1 MNELYE
7 ALAPFYAEL
16 NGDVSYGRMAEYADK
31 CFSSYFDGAVKDV
44 LDLGCGSGNMTFPL
58 LSLGYSMIGVDASE
72 NMLAEAKSAPRG
84 DEVLWLCQDMRS
96 FELYGTVEGA
106 VSTLD
111 CVNHLLKREDVISC
125 FQLVHNYLVPG
136 GIFVFDINSPYK
148 FKEVYGENSYVL
160 ESESAFC
167 AWQNFYNEKNGRCH
181 FAVDLFEITPN
192 GLYDR
197 KSADREE
204 QMYTERQIRTMLEKT
219 GFTVLSVTD
228 DYTDNPIQETT
239 ERLTFVARAN
249 KEM

>member
-7 ALAPFYAEL
+7 SLAPFYAEL
-16 NGDVSYGRMAEYADK
+16 NSDVSYDRMARYVDK
-31 CFSSYFDGAVKDV
+31 CFSDYFKGRVTDV

-58 LSLGYSMIGVDASE
+58 LALGYSMIGVDASE
-72 NMLAEAKSAPRG
+72 NMLAEARGSLHG

-111 CVNHLLKREDVISC
+111 CINHLLKREDVLSC
-125 FQLVHNYLVPG
+125 FKLVHNYLVPD
-136 GIFVFDINSPYK
+136 GIFVFDVNSPYK
-148 FKEVYGENSYVL
+148 FKEIYGENCYVL

-167 AWQNFYNEKNGRCH
+167 AWQNFFNPQNGRCH
-181 FAVDLFEITPN
+181 FAVDLFEATEK
-192 GLYDR
+192 GTYAR
-197 KSADREE
+197 RSADREE

-219 GFTVLSVTD
+219 GFIVLSVTD
-228 DYTDNPIQETT
+228 DYTDAPVSPQT

-249 KEM
+249 KEK